1 MRKKVEDSENRFK
14 RTKVAIIKALEI
26 ANRKQGLEEII
37 KQILKE
43 FPEIKKNPI
52 FQIKKYAVCSK

>member
-1 MRKKVEDSENRFK
+1 MRKKVKDSENRFK

-43 FPEIKKNPI
+43 FPEIKNPI